1 MKIEDYNKYWNNFN
15 FKLYKEYI
23 NSKNQHLE
31 EVITDIDISEIT
43 EMLETKS
50 IILYNDE
57 ENTFK
62 YVIECL
68 MSFCQHTEEQ
78 AEQCA
83 IIVHNNGKCS
93 VKTGPVDELKPI
105 ASILGKYGL
114 TVEIE

>member
-1 MKIEDYNKYWNNFN
+1 METKDYNKYWDNFN

-31 EVITDIDISEIT
+31 EIITDIDIREIT

-50 IILYNDE
+50 IILYNDDKH
-57 ENTFK
+57 TFK

-68 MSFCQHTEEQ
+68 MTFCQHTEEQ

-105 ASILGKYGL
+105 ASLLGKYGL